1 MSKIATARP
10 SDAELIRTACMRV
23 TEAMLAIEGSEPS
36 PVTMVHLYDSQAF
49 VLVPSDSAACALAWQ
64 AGSAGLPAMVE
75 VTDLAP
81 IELREQVR
89 SLIWLN
95 GALHSVPSDLERDLA
110 CEIATDH
117 PSAGLLDIGHG
128 YSLLRL
134 NLTSAVLANSS
145 GAASVSTPDL
155 SAAAPDPF
163 WELEA
168 DWVAHLDE
176 DHADLVT
183 ALSSRLPAELREGQV
198 RPLGIDRFGVRLRI
212 EGPDSDSDVR
222 LSFPRPVH
230 DVFELSRAL
239 RALAGCP
246 YINSLPGQS

>member
-10 SDAELIRTACMRV
+10 SEAELIRTACMRV
-23 TEAMLAIEGSEPS
+23 TEAMLAVEGSEPS

-49 VLVPSDSAACALAWQ
+49 VLVPSDCAASALAWQ
-64 AGSAGLPAMVE
+64 AGSGGLPAMVE

-81 IELREQVR
+81 IALREQVR

-117 PSAGLLDIGHG
+117 PSGGLLDIGHG
-128 YSLLRL
+128 SSLLRL
-134 NLTSAVLANSS
+134 NLTSAVVANSA
-145 GAASVSTPDL
+145 GAASVSTPEL
-155 SAAAPDPF
+155 AAAAPDPF

-168 DWVAHLDE
+168 DWIAHLDE
-176 DHADLVT
+176 EHGDLVT
-183 ALSSRLPAELREGQV
+183 ALSARLPAELLDGQV
-198 RPLGIDRFGVRLRI
+198 RPLGIDRFGIRFRI
-212 EGPDSDSDVR
+212 EGPESDSDVR

-230 DVFELSRAL
+230 DVVELSRAL
-239 RALAGCP
+239 RTLAGCP
-246 YINSLPGQS
+246 FLNSLPGQS